1 MHTCSGHRPLPLSF
15 SPLSGKWV
23 VSRTALNE
31 KPVYVEAEPL
41 SSIDYSAAGLTAAE
55 RDSLVPQLYY
65 RQLSAHEKLPDS
77 INGKEMSMHSLR
89 THEAFF
95 NSSLRDLLKR
105 TSGIRLMMESLPER
119 VDLEDPKEAFRTTAD
134 GIEFIDIAT
143 NKVNANRS
151 ARFTKAMKARG
162 FQFPGKEF
170 SANVTSRKQYDEG
183 YMMIDSEGKAFH
195 VKQQAEA
202 LKNAPAGC
210 ETERKAAGQAEL
222 ATFATQ
228 MADYRARIAARDSI
242 EGKPYLSTYY
252 IQATSYSVLP
262 E

>member
-1 MHTCSGHRPLPLSF
+1 M
-15 SPLSGKWV
+15 
-23 VSRTALNE
+23 
-31 KPVYVEAEPL
+31 EAEPL

-95 NSSLRDLLKR
+95 NSSPRDLPDS

-195 VKQQAEA
+195 VKQQAE
-202 LKNAPAGC
+202 
-210 ETERKAAGQAEL
+210 L
-222 ATFATQ
+222 ATFAAQ

-262 E
+262 D

>member
-1 MHTCSGHRPLPLSF
+1 
-15 SPLSGKWV
+15 
-23 VSRTALNE
+23 
-31 KPVYVEAEPL
+31 
-41 SSIDYSAAGLTAAE
+41 
-55 RDSLVPQLYY
+55 
-65 RQLSAHEKLPDS
+65 
-77 INGKEMSMHSLR
+77 
-89 THEAFF
+89 
-95 NSSLRDLLKR
+95 
-105 TSGIRLMMESLPER
+105 MMESLPER
-119 VDLEDPKEAFRTTAD
+119 VDLEDPKEAFRISAD